1 LALARVE
8 TRSREASAATTRNP
22 FQRAAS
28 IRGWASASRCRPAS
42 RNSSAENPSR
52 LAERLGADLPT
63 ADRHAL
69 QLAEQGVEFGLH
81 TGTHPGHHHRRDARQ
96 GQVAITGKSARAQ
109 AHLINQGGVEK
120 KPGKLI
126 QQRLGIECLSS

>member
-1 LALARVE
+1 V
-8 TRSREASAATTRNP
+8 
-22 FQRAAS
+22 
-28 IRGWASASRCRPAS
+28 PAGEPEQL
-42 RNSSAENPSR
+42 RRKPLSR
-52 LAERLGADLPT
+52 LAEGLRADLPT

-81 TGTHPGHHHRRDARQ
+81 AGTHPGHHHRRDPRQ

-109 AHLINQGGVEK
+109 AHSIDQGGVEE

-126 QQRLGIECLSS
+126 QQRYAIECLSS